1 MLKGL
6 GVLALTA
13 CMLVC
18 FSACGGGSPS
28 LSVGVTA
35 SSSTVDG
42 SDAVTLTGTVTND
55 KNSAGVTWSVSGGGA
70 LSNTTTTSATYTAPA
85 ATSSQQSITITATSV
100 ADTTKTGTLT
110 ITVPAAPAVTTTS
123 ANLTGA
129 VGSIFSVKLQ
139 ASGGIAPFTWSLGT
153 GTTLPACLSL
163 KSDGTLT
170 TASGTA
176 PTASCA
182 GTYTNLTFKATD
194 SGTATPLSVTSSAL
208 TVTIAAAP
216 AITFGAAPTAT
227 GTFNV
232 AYASAVS
239 ASGGAGPLT
248 YSLTGGSLPPNVH
261 LSSAGA
267 IAGTPKAAD
276 TGTWTFAVTAA
287 DAFGDSTASSN
298 YSITISYPV
307 LTVNPVTPPTG
318 YASSVYTSTSL
329 SATGGNGGPYTWTW
343 AAATG
348 SSVPPG
354 LGISS
359 AGVITGTPTT
369 PGTYSVVVTATDSA
383 SNAGHATITITVKP
397 GITITPIVLPT
408 GYVGSSYPSTGNTL
422 SASGGAGAPYTWSW
436 VASGGSILPPGLNI
450 GASTGAI
457 TGTPTTVGTYSVVI
471 TATDSATPANSAS
484 ITLSI
489 TIGAGVSV
497 TPPTLTNAYNG
508 TPYTSAA
515 FTASG
520 GSGAPYTWSATGL
533 SGSGLSINNSSGV
546 ISGTPANSG
555 SATVAYHASI
565 TATDSS
571 GNNQA
576 SVNATINVEA
586 TVAVTSPA
594 TLPGVVV
601 GVNPNYQLT
610 ASGGSGSYTTWAV
623 TSGASSLTAVGLSVS
638 SSGVL
643 TGSNPQAGTANF
655 AVTVTDS
662 ESHTSAAANLS
673 VTVSTALTITTAILP
688 AGNAGSSYSAMLV
701 AGGGSGTY
709 TNWQVTSMTGAA
721 NLAAISL
728 NLNASTGVISGTP
741 SANGTY
747 SITIQVTDS
756 ASHTASRTLN
766 LTLYPALTLPASNS
780 LPGGY
785 TNVAYSGSIQGSGGS
800 GSLSI
805 AISSALS
812 PANGTLAAGASGAAV
827 SLSGTPTTANT
838 ESISVKLTDTTTT
851 NFITQTYSFTITTAT
866 APVLPASS
874 LPNATVSQAYG
885 PQTITATGGVGPS
898 YTWTVNSTVLTNNT
912 PMSVGNGLTVQTSGN
927 NQLSISGTP
936 SSTTQVQFP
945 VTVKDNTTNLTSS
958 PVTYTITV
966 NSSGSTLSGQITL
979 ITACPG
985 GSVPMPI
992 FDVTTGSQTA
1002 QSDSNGNYSI
1012 PNVPNGTYILSVSLH
1027 NAPTGSNAFVVP
1039 SGWAG
1044 GSLTVSNSNQSGL
1057 NFQAQVTYTVSGTVS
1072 YSGAHNGWIYLNLV
1086 NSNCSGQGGNGTGLA
1101 YPFTSGGTYTIR
1113 GVPEGSYTLQ
1123 AWMDPTDLNLGQGQQ
1138 NASDP
1143 TGSASVTVGA
1153 GNSTGNGVTL
1163 TDNDPSGAPSATP
1176 KLKAVFPQHGGVVIS
1191 YGPAGNNNVEA
1202 ATSYVMGWSTS
1213 SALTGGCL
1221 TTSGTKTFPA
1231 NGDSSDIWIL
1241 NNAVTGSSTFTDG
1254 TTYYFQVKAQNS
1266 KGAGSCVV
1274 YGGSSPTGITV
1285 GTQPA
1290 PNTITGNVT
1299 IPSGITCPT
1308 NTSQAICSNGQLYVG
1323 FYSQTN
1329 GVYAA
1334 HIQSPVVGSS
1344 NAFTLNVPSGN
1355 WQMFAILDQN
1365 NNGSIDVGDVT
1376 NVNVQN
1382 GPPAV
1387 TISSSGTQ
1395 NVSLPGTNAITVV
1408 ATQYSNSTFWTGTS
1422 ASTSIGY
1429 TLTFAVAQSNKLPV
1443 AVTLN
1448 GSSLY
1453 SIGSI
1458 DFGNYCQGC
1467 GSARFQYDL
1476 SLFSGPTSAV
1486 IVPHA
1491 GDSYSFTVTYSDGST
1506 NLALPAS
1513 VTGWNGGGTV
1523 VGASDTPTN
1532 LGPTGSGTNT
1542 TPTFTWIDGANAIG
1556 NGFDYSFYINQNSG
1570 SCPGSGCTIWQIPGN
1585 NSKSNGFSSSTTSLT
1600 WGVDPTDGTNTPSV
1614 GSLTGG
1620 DNYEWSIQVTD
1631 SNNNQATTQTYYIP

>member
-1 MLKGL
+1 MFKRL
-6 GVLALTA
+6 GVFAFAA
-13 CMLVC
+13 CMAVC
-18 FSACGGGSPS
+18 FAGCGGGSPS
-28 LSVGVTA
+28 PSVTVSA

-42 SDAVTLTGTVTND
+42 TDAVTLTGTVTND

-129 VGSIFSVKLQ
+129 VGSTFSVKLQ
-139 ASGGIAPFTWSLGT
+139 ASGGIAPFTWALGT

-216 AITFGAAPTAT
+216 AITFGAAPIAT

-232 AYASAVS
+232 AYASAVA

-248 YSLTGGSLPPNVH
+248 YSLASGSLPPNLH
-261 LSSAGA
+261 LNSATGA
-267 IAGTPKAAD
+267 IAGTPNAAD
-276 TGTWTFAVTAA
+276 IGTWTFAVTAA
-287 DAFGDSTASSN
+287 DAFGDSAASSN
-298 YSITISYPV
+298 YTITISYPA

-329 SATGGNGGPYTWTW
+329 NATGGNGGPYTWTW
-343 AAATG
+343 AAANG
-348 SSVPPG
+348 SSLPPG
-354 LGISS
+354 LNISS

-369 PGTYSVVVTATDSA
+369 PGTYSVVLTATDSA

-408 GYVGSSYPSTGNTL
+408 GYAGSSYPTTGNTL

-436 VASGGSILPPGLNI
+436 AAAGGSILPAGLSI

-508 TPYTSAA
+508 TLYTSAA

-520 GSGAPYTWSATGL
+520 GSGAPYAWSATGL
-533 SGSGLSINNSSGV
+533 TGSGLSINGSSGV
-546 ISGTPANSG
+546 ISGTPTNSG
-555 SATVAYHASI
+555 STTVAYHASV

-610 ASGGSGSYTTWAV
+610 ASGGSGSYTTWTV

-662 ESHTSAAANLS
+662 ESHTSTAANLS
-673 VTVSTALTITTAILP
+673 VTVSSALTITTAILP
-688 AGNAGSSYSAMLV
+688 AGNAGASYSATLV

-728 NLNASTGVISGTP
+728 NLNTSTGAISGTP
-741 SANGTY
+741 SASGTY
-747 SITIQVTDS
+747 SITFQVTDS
-756 ASHTASRTLN
+756 ASHTASKTLS
-766 LTLYPALTLPASNS
+766 LTIYPALTLPASNS

-785 TNVAYSGSIQGSGGS
+785 ANVAYSGSIQGSGGS

-812 PANGTLAAGASGAAV
+812 PSNGTLAAGASGATV
-827 SLSGTPTTANT
+827 SLSGTPTAANT

-851 NFITQTYSFTITTAT
+851 NFITQSYSFSITTAT

-885 PQTITATGGVGPS
+885 PQTITATGGVGPN

-912 PMSVGNGLTVQTSGN
+912 PMSVGNGITAQTSGN

-958 PVTYTITV
+958 AVTYTITV
-966 NSSGSTLSGQITL
+966 NSSGSQVSGSITTICPSSGSLPTFSVQIANSGNTF
-979 ITACPG
+979 TQTQ
-985 GSVPMPI
+985 ST
-992 FDVTTGSQTA
+992 DV
-1002 QSDSNGNYSI
+1002 NGNFTFS
-1012 PNVPNGTYILSVSLH
+1012 NVPNGTYTITPSISGPSSAFYPATQSVTVNNSNVTSLSFNVSL
-1027 NAPTGSNAFVVP
+1027 G
-1039 SGWAG
+1039 
-1044 GSLTVSNSNQSGL
+1044 
-1057 NFQAQVTYTVSGTVS
+1057 YTVSGTVA
-1072 YSGAHNGWIYLNLV
+1072 YSG
-1086 NSNCSGQGGNGTGLA
+1086 SSSGRIFVTLSGGNCGGGSGLPGTSIA
-1101 YPFTSGGTYTIR
+1101 SPGTYTIR
-1113 GVPEGSYTLQ
+1113 GVPQGTYTVS
-1123 AWMDPTDLNLGQGQQ
+1123 AGMDTLGTGHPNAVDPNGQVNATVNFS
-1138 NASDP
+1138 NAS
-1143 TGSASVTVGA
+1143 AA
-1153 GNSTGNGVTL
+1153 NVTL
-1163 TDNDPSGAPSATP
+1163 VDPSPSVPSSGPRLNIIAPAS
-1176 KLKAVFPQHGGVVIS
+1176 QGVVIV
-1191 YGPAGNNNVEA
+1191 YGGITNSNNIEA
-1202 ATSYVMGWSTS
+1202 VTSYEVQWSTS
-1213 SALTGGCL
+1213 SSF
-1221 TTSGTKTFPA
+1221 TTTAGDITFAANGTKGAPV
-1231 NGDSSDIWIL
+1231 WIL
-1241 NNAVTGSSTFTDG
+1241 NSGTAGLTGSFVDGTAYYFRARGKLGSSTTGWRVYGAPTAVTGGQLTS
-1254 TTYYFQVKAQNS
+1254 VANCNS
-1266 KGAGSCVV
+1266 IT
-1274 YGGSSPTGITV
+1274 GGSSCVTVTGS
-1285 GTQPA
+1285 
-1290 PNTITGNVT
+1290 VT
-1299 IPSGITCPT
+1299 IPSGVTVAGP
-1308 NTSQAICSNGQLYVG
+1308 LYVG
-1323 FYSQTN
+1323 FFSNTS
-1329 GVYAA
+1329 GVFGTR
-1334 HIQSPVVGSS
+1334 ISNPVVGANAYTVYVPTGKYYFNFAVVDQDNNGLIGNIGDLS
-1344 NAFTLNVPSGN
+1344 NINGSLGNTNIINISGN
-1355 WQMFAILDQN
+1355 
-1365 NNGSIDVGDVT
+1365 VT
-1376 NVNVQN
+1376 NQN
-1382 GPPAV
+1382 ITLSGSKSGAV
-1387 TISSSGTQ
+1387 
-1395 NVSLPGTNAITVV
+1395 VV
-1408 ATQYSNSTFWTGTS
+1408 TQYFHQTCQNCSSDYTGYSLGLGVYPRT
-1422 ASTSIGY
+1422 
-1429 TLTFAVAQSNKLPV
+1429 KLPV
-1443 AVTLN
+1443 AVTLTSGPN
-1448 GSSLY
+1448 VIAPVDLTLCSDCGDLRAEY
-1453 SIGSI
+1453 TWGIGS
-1458 DFGNYCQGC
+1458 
-1467 GSARFQYDL
+1467 AM
-1476 SLFSGPTSAV
+1476 PT
-1486 IVPHA
+1486 I
-1491 GDSYSFTVTYSDGST
+1491 GDTYALTVTYSDATTENLTAQVTGVLGSSQLAT
-1506 NLALPAS
+1506 NLSPS
-1513 VTGWNGGGTV
+1513 GNT
-1523 VGASDTPTN
+1523 SN
-1532 LGPTGSGTNT
+1532 LQ
-1542 TPTFTWIDGANAIG
+1542 PTFSWTYPANPANYVYQFNLFPNNGNDIWDVPGNGSVG
-1556 NGFDYSFYINQNSG
+1556 NGFFYSDVSSG
-1570 SCPGSGCTIWQIPGN
+1570 LNGSLVWN
-1585 NSKSNGFSSSTTSLT
+1585 
-1600 WGVDPTDGTNTPSV
+1600 VDPTNSGNTTSV
-1614 GSLTGG
+1614 GSLSSATTY
-1620 DNYEWSIQVTD
+1620 NWAITTVD
-1631 SNNNQATTQTYYIP
+1631 SNNNSAQQQVWFVP